1 MVQYEERQDYHERAE
16 DYRESERD
24 KVPRTNSTLAASGRA
39 AILLKTLPSKLV
51 PFSRLPGGD
60 LGST

>member
-24 KVPRTNSTLAASGRA
+24 KGAQDQQHL
-39 AILLKTLPSKLV
+39 
-51 PFSRLPGGD
+51 SRER
-60 LGST
+60 